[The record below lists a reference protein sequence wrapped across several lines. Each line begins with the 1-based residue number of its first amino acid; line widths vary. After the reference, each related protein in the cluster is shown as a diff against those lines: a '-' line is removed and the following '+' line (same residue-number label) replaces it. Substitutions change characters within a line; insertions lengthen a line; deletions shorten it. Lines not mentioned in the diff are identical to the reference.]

1 MVPGDSRTSVQHTT
15 CVSLT
20 AGFGMRP
27 GVSRQLWPQS
37 PRVLLLD
44 AGWSKFGFASLL
56 HAEFL
61 SESSVSQG
69 PDLNR
74 SVVALKAT
82 AWPLRH
88 LGSRVV

>member
-15 CVSLT
+15 CSGLT

-27 GVSRQLWPQS
+27 GVSRKLWPLS
-37 PRVLLLD
+37 PHVVLLVLD
-44 AGWSKFGFASLL
+44 AGEELTFFSTPNCRMQF
-56 HAEFL
+56 
-61 SESSVSQG
+61 SESQG

-74 SVVALKAT
+74 SVVDLQST

-88 LGSRVV
+88 LGSRVS